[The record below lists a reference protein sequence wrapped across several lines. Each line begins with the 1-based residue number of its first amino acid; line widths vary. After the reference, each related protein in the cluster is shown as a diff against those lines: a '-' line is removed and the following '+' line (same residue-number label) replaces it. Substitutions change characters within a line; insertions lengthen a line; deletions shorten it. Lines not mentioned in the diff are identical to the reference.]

1 MGQVGIVEGVYQL
14 LLHSTMVVGAL
25 GYFSRSTGRD
35 PRWAWL
41 WLPLAAFAASFV
53 AHIVAFILLRALL
66 GDELDPWVH
75 RPVVALFWGA
85 ATGLTFYFYARP
97 GVYFA
102 AVAAVMSAVGY
113 LVFVLTRHLV

>member
-1 MGQVGIVEGVYQL
+1 MGQVGWTEGVYQL

-53 AHIVAFILLRALL
+53 AHIIAFILLKALL
-66 GDELDPWVH
+66 GEGIDPWVQ
-75 RPVVALFWGA
+75 RPVVALFWGVA
-85 ATGLTFYFYARP
+85 SGVVFYLYARP
-97 GVYFA
+97 GAYFA
-102 AVAAVMSAVGY
+102 AVAAVMSAIGY
-113 LVFVLTRHLV
+113 LIFVLTRHLV